1 MCDKP
6 TGSNSE
12 LFSSWAAE
20 LPVAFKEVE
29 KESRR
34 SFEISASFFEKL
46 SALDAASIAVAAS
59 AIIAIII
66 KPELNSC
73 LFFQQIVHVLIVIVL
88 LLWASLIFSVLHNYI
103 FARIAALDASYS
115 GLEFLITR
123 MRTGMAIVRDNAT
136 SNEQI
141 KVDKL
146 EKEMVEGSLKSQKR
160 IVKWTQILHPCMK
173 FLGYFSVLMF
183 LAAYTIAAIYLSR
196 LW

>member
-103 FARIAALDASYS
+103 RS
-115 GLEFLITR
+115 EEQ
-123 MRTGMAIVRDNAT
+123 T
-136 SNEQI
+136 SE
-141 KVDKL
+141 
-146 EKEMVEGSLKSQKR
+146 
-160 IVKWTQILHPCMK
+160 
-173 FLGYFSVLMF
+173 
-183 LAAYTIAAIYLSR
+183 
-196 LW
+196 